1 MANPQGQQ
9 PGNAKPQQQ
18 QAKSTEHKTEHK
30 SGGDKATK
38 PSSDKSKHD
47 AGKKM

>member
-18 QAKSTEHKTEHK
+18 QPKATEHK
-30 SGGDKATK
+30 SGGDKAAK
-38 PSSDKSKHD
+38 PSSDKSNHS